1 MPRSIVMNKIMKVQR
16 WRGLG
21 TISGRLQ
28 AYYEDL
34 KVQATDAAQALLER
48 AEILARVPTDESL

>member
-1 MPRSIVMNKIMKVQR
+1 MDKIMKVQR

-34 KVQATDAAQALLER
+34 KVQAADAAQALLER
-48 AEILARVPTDESL
+48 AEILARVSTDESL